1 MTPTSTA
8 MHTLLH
14 RAQTFLAVVDFGSY
28 TRAADFLGISKAMAS
43 LHVKSLEEA
52 LSVALLVRNTRSIAL
67 TETGREFYDEF
78 KGIVRDVGSA
88 FDNAMHSGNRI
99 AGRLRISTT
108 SEYGEKYILPLI
120 PAFLERYPGI
130 SVAYDVNSSLSD
142 LVAEK
147 LDLVVRLGH
156 LADSSFKS
164 RRLAGYD
171 IVLVASAAFLRS
183 HPVRR
188 PEDLADLPWIANSN
202 LTHPTAWT
210 LRTAGGQG
218 VDVVGRAAHQ
228 SNSSTAIRAL
238 ARSSLGVAVLPAWF
252 VEDDL
257 ADGVLQRVLPDHA
270 LPPQPIS
277 VVFPDS
283 SHLPRKTRVFIDFLC
298 EHLGRD

>member
-52 LSVALLVRNTRSIAL
+52 LSVALLARNTRSIAL

-202 LTHPTAWT
+202 LAHPTAWT

-228 SNSSTAIRAL
+228 SNSSTAIRA
-238 ARSSLGVAVLPAWF
+238 
-252 VEDDL
+252 
-257 ADGVLQRVLPDHA
+257 
-270 LPPQPIS
+270 
-277 VVFPDS
+277 
-283 SHLPRKTRVFIDFLC
+283 TRAA
-298 EHLGRD
+298 G

>member
-108 SEYGEKYILPLI
+108 DRKST
-120 PAFLERYPGI
+120 
-130 SVAYDVNSSLSD
+130 
-142 LVAEK
+142 
-147 LDLVVRLGH
+147 RL
-156 LADSSFKS
+156 
-164 RRLAGYD
+164 
-171 IVLVASAAFLRS
+171 
-183 HPVRR
+183 
-188 PEDLADLPWIANSN
+188 N
-202 LTHPTAWT
+202 
-210 LRTAGGQG
+210 
-218 VDVVGRAAHQ
+218 
-228 SNSSTAIRAL
+228 
-238 ARSSLGVAVLPAWF
+238 
-252 VEDDL
+252 
-257 ADGVLQRVLPDHA
+257 
-270 LPPQPIS
+270 
-277 VVFPDS
+277 S
-283 SHLPRKTRVFIDFLC
+283 SHLVISYAVFCLKKKNDTRRK
-298 EHLGRD
+298 H